1 MNSIELGRVGDIF
14 KENWNRS
21 GCNSNLDPQRDV
33 IAMIATIVDLV
44 RKEIKSM
51 QPIAKEEEKEIPI
64 VPLSV
69 LERTEPILYLALFA
83 IGCERLNDIT
93 GYREH
98 ISEKYTKVIEVMI
111 KGRFAALSGKI
122 GSGDMMTLSRLMR
135 ENGLPSL
142 VRWSE

>member
-1 MNSIELGRVGDIF
+1 MIDTDELRSIKYLYYSY
-14 KENWNRS
+14 ENKYRKNTVT
-21 GCNSNLDPQRDV
+21 CEVQYV
-33 IAMIATIVDLV
+33 AAIATIVDLV
-44 RKEIKSM
+44 RQEIKSV

-69 LERTEPILYLALFA
+69 LERTEPILYSALFA

-93 GYREH
+93 GYREPG
-98 ISEKYTKVIEVMI
+98 KYTKDIEVMI

-135 ENGLPSL
+135 ENGLPF